1 MRAATD
7 RRPVRVVASEMP
19 AHRFRSVIKQVA
31 MTVVLVVILAS
42 LLAGCTSMT
51 TETLSDPSSS
61 QSGAAVPGEKMSD
74 DQRYAP
80 GAMGS
85 ANVKW

>member
-7 RRPVRVVASEMP
+7 RAPVRVIASEMP

-31 MTVVLVVILAS
+31 LTVVLVVVIAS
-42 LLAGCTSMT
+42 LLADCTSMT

-61 QSGAAVPGEKMSD
+61 QSGSAVPGEKMSD
-74 DQRYAP
+74 DQRYGP
-80 GAMGS
+80 GPMGS